1 MVNLEKIS
9 ELLEKGI
16 ENSAIQNEEGKFS
29 VEKWKEEIQQYT
41 EPFLK
46 ALTGK
51 LNENNRQRKD
61 FWKEFEFKLS
71 RKQKGKQRRIGS
83 LQDAKSALPEPFA
96 ILARENERRF
106 VQAFITIATSP
117 DAAGGKYTEAICWGL
132 SWWGT
137 GEKAVIIHRIFESFN
152 SGSHYKNL
160 IFKNG
165 GIGSSAWL
173 FNYIGR
179 EDLLEKG
186 LEKLSEILLNDFH
199 ELFSILSRNKG
210 PFEPSDGPGARVKN
224 IEKTHVEKT
233 HVEKALR
240 RIWSRTG
247 QTRISKSDVL
257 EEIEIQRK
265 KGNLHLKS
273 DWRKILEEKLDEW
286 FK

>member
-16 ENSAIQNEEGKFS
+16 ENSAIQNKEGKFS
-29 VEKWKEEIQQYT
+29 VEKWKEEVQQYT

-61 FWKEFEFKLS
+61 FWKEFEFKLF

-96 ILARENERRF
+96 NDRRF
-106 VQAFITIATSP
+106 VEAFITIAPSP

-132 SWWGT
+132 RWWGT
-137 GEKAVIIHRIFESFN
+137 GEKAAIIHGIFESLN
-152 SGSHYKNL
+152 AGSHYKNL
-160 IFKNG
+160 VSKDG
-165 GIGSSAWL
+165 GFGSSAWL

-210 PFEPSDGPGARVKN
+210 PFNGSTLPGEKN
-224 IEKTHVEKT
+224 IEKTHVEIAIK
-233 HVEKALR
+233 

-247 QTRISKSDVL
+247 KTEISKSDVL
-257 EEIEIQRK
+257 AEIEIQQK